1 MNVALNTAY
10 YTVKAAGWWIP
21 AFITAGIVLVALA
34 VVTAVIVLNWD
45 VIRPVFNN
53 IVNQFL
59 SIAGKVASWV
69 RDFFTGTLGNA
80 QAALTEVIDGV
91 KYVIDVVLTI
101 ATVAQ
106 MQKSGYYFLVL
117 RSNDNKMYFN
127 PSSVSRDRAIS
138 ALIINSRNVGIY
150 TLNNTDALNIAT
162 QASPNSQVWG
172 IEEHSDKGGGL
183 YFRHYHPNFTDRD
196 NSHSHSW
203 FGAPIWS

>member
-69 RDFFTGTLGNA
+69 RDFFNGALGNA
-80 QAALTEVIDGV
+80 QAALTQVIGGV

-101 ATVAQ
+101 ETVAQ

-117 RSNDNKMYFN
+117 RSKDNKMYFN
-127 PSSVSRDRAIS
+127 PSWVTQKIAIE
-138 ALIINSRNVGIY
+138 ALKLNLKSIGTY
-150 TLNNTDALNIAT
+150 TLIDFDARNIAG
-162 QASPNSQVWG
+162 QASLYGDTYKAEVHNK
-172 IEEHSDKGGGL
+172 DKPGL
-183 YFRHYHPNFTDRD
+183 YFEHYHPKMSNRD
-196 NSHSHSW
+196 DSHAHSW
-203 FGAPIWS
+203 FGAPIWV